1 MPAGTGVWVVK
12 TVARAHGLERLVE
25 GHALGAHELAD
36 PLDAEE
42 AGVALVG
49 VVDVRGRGAGEARP
63 QPQRAHAAHAEQ
75 HLLLQAQLAAA
86 AVEALGDAAGG
97 LVVAVH
103 VGVEQQQRH
112 AADLG
117 PPDVGV
123 QLAAAGQA
131 RG

>member
-1 MPAGTGVWVVK
+1 MPAGTGVCVVK
-12 TVARAHGLERLVE
+12 TVAARTASRASSKVRPARLGQLV
-25 GHALGAHELAD
+25 D

-49 VVDVRGRGAGEARP
+49 VVDVRRRGAGEARP
-63 QPQRAHAAHAEQ
+63 QAQGADATDAEQ
-75 HLLLQAQLAAA
+75 HLLLEALLAAA
-86 AVEALGDAAGG
+86 AVEAVGDVAGG
-97 LVVAVH
+97 VVVVRD

-112 AADLG
+112 AADLRL
-117 PPDVGV
+117 PDVGV